1 MLQLCLL
8 SPCNSTRNIFTIFEG
23 SDRFKISEQRLYLV
37 VNDWLVPSH
46 KDSTKIPLIEFLQED
61 KRIYYVVVKTF
72 CDSILPQI
80 CEPPESTTSD
90 AEGGVSLGV

>member
-1 MLQLCLL
+1 MV
-8 SPCNSTRNIFTIFEG
+8 
-23 SDRFKISEQRLYLV
+23 YL
-37 VNDWLVPSH
+37 
-46 KDSTKIPLIEFLQED
+46 PLIEFLQED

-90 AEGGVSLGV
+90 AEGGVSLGFSTKLSLLTGVV